1 MTIAEYFRNI
11 GWTASCLVNAEFLG
25 EPDESLS
32 SRIGR
37 SILSGGAW
45 SYVPMPGWLRAH
57 FTGAA
62 R

>member
-11 GWTASCLVNAEFLG
+11 GWTASCLVNAVFLG

-37 SILSGGAW
+37 RIHS
-45 SYVPMPGWLRAH
+45 PG
-57 FTGAA
+57 
-62 R
+62 